1 MARRAEPLGPAAR
14 TARGTRWNEFMEFV
28 SNSEDSGWMFRG
40 MGSTEFTLIP
50 KVGRT
55 SRYLPSRERALF
67 SAFKRHARLHLGSSS
82 DSEWDLLALAQHHGL
97 PTRLLD
103 WTSNPLIAC
112 YFAITADPV
121 SKEPTARIHAVRTTK
136 VAKIES
142 EPSFGPL
149 DALDVLRFYPRTVSE
164 RLAAQRGFFTVH
176 PDPRIPLTL
185 DAKMFDIADEHREYF
200 RRRLYRLGIDPWAVK
215 GGIDGLCEMIDWQ
228 YTAGLV
234 IV

>member
-1 MARRAEPLGPAAR
+1 MARKTALLGPASR
-14 TARGTRWNEFMEFV
+14 TARIAHWGEFMEFV
-28 SNSEDSGWMFRG
+28 SRSDHSGWMFRG
-40 MGSTEFTLIP
+40 VGSNGFPLVP

-55 SRYLPSRERALF
+55 SRYSPSRERALF

-112 YFAITADPV
+112 YFAVTAAPAGYD
-121 SKEPTARIHAVRTTK
+121 PTARIYAVRTTG
-136 VAKIES
+136 VAKIEG

-149 DALDVLRFYPRTVSE
+149 DAVDVMRFYPRTVSE
-164 RLAAQRGFFTVH
+164 RLASQRGFFTVH
-176 PDPRIPLTL
+176 PDPRTPLTL
-185 DAKMFDIADEHREYF
+185 ATKTFDIPEEHREYF
-200 RRRLYRLGIDPWAVK
+200 RRRLYRLGVDPWAVK
-215 GGIDGLCEMIDWQ
+215 GGVDGLCEMIDWQ